1 MVSVVSLFQEVQ
13 MVSQIA
19 GGIWADRIGGK
30 QVLGFGVIWWSAATM
45 LTPIAAKLGL
55 PALLFVR
62 ACMGVG
68 EVSYLYPCI
77 YVLRI
82 LCNEQFRTVKSG

>member
-1 MVSVVSLFQEVQ
+1 MKLDETPRQPLQELLNVMWSL
-13 MVSQIA
+13 QIA

-30 QVLGFGVIWWSAATM
+30 QVLGFGVIWWSLATM
-45 LTPIAAKLGL
+45 ATPIAAKLGL

-68 EVSYLYPCI
+68 EV
-77 YVLRI
+77 
-82 LCNEQFRTVKSG
+82 N

>member
-1 MVSVVSLFQEVQ
+1 LAL
-13 MVSQIA
+13 QIA

-30 QVLGFGVIWWSAATM
+30 QVLGFGVIWWSLATM
-45 LTPIAAKLGL
+45 ATPIAAKLGL

-68 EVSYLYPCI
+68 EVSYPQI
-77 YVLRI
+77 SHHK
-82 LCNEQFRTVKSG
+82 KSLLTNYQLLEYLSQY